1 METVTKPGLRAT
13 DRLRQTIGALAKLL
27 DQTMNDIQKLDS
39 EFQERIQQAVH
50 EVEAAL
56 KQQAS
61 DRLKSAA
68 EEVERNTRGQ
78 VTEQLQARFDK
89 QLAGASETARNELAN
104 ERALHKQTQDRLK
117 QATGEWEKERAQL
130 LAESKRAQQLLEQS
144 RDEHSRAMA
153 ETDEAAAI
161 ALERQIVTAV
171 DRVRSELTEKWKTER
186 VQLVAERNRAQQRL
200 AEADSEHERQLSE
213 SVNKVR
219 SQITDDR
226 ERLKKELEKA
236 NQTST
241 QLELER
247 NRFRDESEQLR
258 VQAEANAK
266 QSKIVPETLHAEV
279 ARVEGLIKDISHL
292 MEDPETE
299 LSIVIRKNAERA
311 ELESYLRGLRF
322 AIGSK

>member
-1 METVTKPGLRAT
+1 METATKPGLRTT

-39 EFQERIQQAVH
+39 EFQERVQQAVH
-50 EVEAAL
+50 EVEASL

-68 EEVERNTRGQ
+68 EEVERNTRAQ

-89 QLAGASETARNELAN
+89 QLAGTSETARNELAN
-104 ERALHKQTQDRLK
+104 ERAQHKQTQDRLK
-117 QATGEWEKERAQL
+117 QTTAEWEKERAQL
-130 LAESKRAQQLLEQS
+130 LAES

-161 ALERQIVTAV
+161 ALERQIATAV

-200 AEADSEHERQLSE
+200 AEAASDHERQLSE
-213 SVNKVR
+213 AVSKVR

-226 ERLKKELEKA
+226 ERLKKDLEKA

-241 QLELER
+241 QLESER
-247 NRFRDESEQLR
+247 NRYRDESEQLR
-258 VQAEANAK
+258 LQAEANAK
-266 QSKIVPETLHAEV
+266 QSRIVPETLHAEV
-279 ARVEGLIKDISHL
+279 ARVDGLIKEISQL

>member
-1 METVTKPGLRAT
+1 METVTKPGRST

-27 DQTMNDIQKLDS
+27 DQTMNDVQKLDS

-50 EVEAAL
+50 EAEASL

-68 EEVERNTRGQ
+68 EETERNTRAL

-89 QLAGASETARNELAN
+89 QLAVAAETARNELAT
-104 ERALHKQTQDRLK
+104 ERTQHKQTQERLK
-117 QATGEWEKERAQL
+117 QATAEWEKERAQL
-130 LAESKRAQQLLEQS
+130 LAESKRANQLLEQS

-161 ALERQIVTAV
+161 ALERQIATAV
-171 DRVRSELTEKWKTER
+171 DRVRSELTEKWKAER

-200 AEADSEHERQLSE
+200 AELATEQERQ
-213 SVNKVR
+213 VNEAVSKVR

-236 NQTST
+236 TQTSS
-241 QLELER
+241 QLELDR
-247 NRFRDESEQLR
+247 NRFRDECEQLR

-266 QSKIVPETLHAEV
+266 QSKIVPETLHAEL
-279 ARVEGLIKDISHL
+279 ARVEGLIQAISHL

-322 AIGSK
+322 AIGK